1 MTAWDVATWVTVLVL
16 GPGAVIVFV
25 AFLRDLRRLLGAGF
39 PDGRSA
45 QQPPTSTGER
55 RRRA

>member
-1 MTAWDVATWVTVLVL
+1 MTVWDVATWVTVLVL

-25 AFLRDLRRLLGAGF
+25 AFLRDLRRLLGALTT
-39 PDGRSA
+39 DGRPT
-45 QQPPTSTGER
+45 QQPPTSTGEG